1 MLKELRGSDVIIE
14 CLLEQGV
21 DTVFGY
27 PGGAVLNIYDSL
39 YKYSDKIHH
48 VITAHEQAACHAADG
63 YSRTTGRTGVVI
75 ATSGPG
81 ATNLVTGIATAY
93 MDSIPMVA
101 ITGNVTRDLLGLDS
115 FQEVDIC
122 GITMPIT
129 KHNYIVKDPAELA
142 DIIREAFYIANE
154 GRKGPVLI
162 DIPKD
167 ITSAECEYT
176 PMPKVEVEKAKEPK
190 KSAVERAVE
199 LIRNAK
205 KPLIYV
211 GGGAILS
218 NVGEDLVTF
227 AEKIDAPVASSL
239 MGLGA
244 FPYDNPLH
252 LGLIGMHGHYECNK
266 AAHDCDVLITCGAR
280 FSDRVAGNRKKF
292 APNAEIL
299 HIDIDSAEMD
309 KNIVSNYH
317 LRGDLAEV
325 LPILT
330 REIEQLDH
338 SEWRKEIETFRRP
351 FKQLQIGDYVNPQT
365 LIEKIDAATPDDTIV
380 VTDVGQH
387 QLWAAQFY
395 KFKHSRT
402 LLTSGGLGTMG
413 YSMGA
418 AMGGQMGCP
427 DKTVV
432 MFAGDG
438 GFHMNL
444 SELATMCSYN
454 IPVKMFIMNNTVLGM
469 VRQWQKLFYEN
480 RFADTDPHRATD
492 FVKVA
497 EGFGVKALRISTNDD
512 IDAVLKEALE
522 YNGPVLV
529 DCRISPDSNVLPMI
543 PPGGAHTDIIEKFN

>member
-1 MLKELRGSDVIIE
+1 MKLNGAQIVLEVLKEQE
-14 CLLEQGV
+14 V

-27 PGGAVLNIYDSL
+27 PGGTILNIFDEL
-39 YKYSDKIHH
+39 YKYGDTFKHIL
-48 VITAHEQAACHAADG
+48 TAHEQGASHAADG
-63 YSRTTGRTGVVI
+63 YTRATGKVGVCF

-81 ATNLVTGIATAY
+81 STNLVTGIATAY
-93 MDSIPMVA
+93 MDSVPVVA
-101 ITGNVTRDLLGLDS
+101 ITCNYATSGLGRDS

-129 KHNYIVKDPAELA
+129 KHNFQVKSIEELA
-142 DIIREAFYIANE
+142 PTIRRAFLIAQS
-154 GRKGPVLI
+154 GRKGPVLV

-167 ITSAECEYT
+167 ITAAECEYT
-176 PMPKVEVEKAKEPK
+176 PEPKVVIEPFK
-190 KSAVERAVE
+190 MPSDKCVDRAVE
-199 LIRNAK
+199 LLKSAK

-218 NVGEDLVTF
+218 EVGEDLITF
-227 AEKIDAPVASSL
+227 AEKIDAPVVSSL

-244 FPYDNPLH
+244 FPNGHPLH
-252 LGLIGMHGHYECNK
+252 IGLIGMHGHFEANK

-280 FSDRVAGNRKKF
+280 FSDRVAGNRRKF

-299 HIDIDSAEMD
+299 HIDIDAAEMD

-317 LRGDLAEV
+317 LRGDLAEIIP
-325 LPILT
+325 LLT
-330 REIEQLDH
+330 RSVEQLDH
-338 SEWRKEIETFRRP
+338 SEWKNEINSFRRP
-351 FKQLQIGDYVNPQT
+351 FKQLQLADYVNPQT
-365 LIEKIDAATPDDTIV
+365 LIETVDSKTADDAIV

-395 KFKHSRT
+395 KYKLPRT

-418 AMGGQMGCP
+418 AMGAAYGCP
-427 DKTVV
+427 DKQVV

-444 SELATMCSYN
+444 SELATMASYN
-454 IPVKMFIMNNTVLGM
+454 IPVKMFIMNNKVLGM
-469 VRQWQKLFYEN
+469 VRQWQKLFYDN
-480 RFADTDPHRATD
+480 RFSDTDPHRKTD
-492 FVKVA
+492 FVAVA
-497 EGFGVKALRISTNDD
+497 EAFGVKAMRINTNDE
-512 IDAVLKEALE
+512 IDAVLEEAFA
-522 YNGPVLV
+522 YQGPVLI

-543 PPGGAHTDIIEKFN
+543 PPGGAHTDIIETFN

>member
-1 MLKELRGSDVIIE
+1 MKLSGSQIVLEVLK
-14 CLLEQGV
+14 EQGV
-21 DTVFGY
+21 DTIFGY
-27 PGGAVLNIYDSL
+27 PGGTILNIFDEL
-39 YKYSDKIHH
+39 YKYGDTFKH
-48 VITAHEQAACHAADG
+48 VLTAHEQGAAHAADG
-63 YSRTTGRTGVVI
+63 YARATGKVGVCF

-81 ATNLVTGIATAY
+81 STNLVTGIATAH
-93 MDSIPMVA
+93 MDSVPIVA
-101 ITGNVTRDLLGLDS
+101 ITCNYATEGLGRDS

-129 KHNYIVKDPAELA
+129 KHNFQVKSIEELA
-142 DIIREAFYIANE
+142 PTIRRAFKIAQS
-154 GRKGPVLI
+154 GRKGPVLV

-167 ITSAECEYT
+167 FTAPNNLCEYT
-176 PMPKVEVEKAKEPK
+176 AEPAQCPEESVKPKESCFNRALELL
-190 KSAVERAVE
+190 KSAE
-199 LIRNAK
+199 

-218 NVGEDLVTF
+218 DVGEALVTF
-227 AEKIDAPVASSL
+227 AEKIDAPVVSSL

-244 FPYDNPLH
+244 FPNGHPLH
-252 LGLIGMHGHYECNK
+252 LGLIGMHGHFECNK

-317 LRGDLAEV
+317 LRGDLAEI
-325 LPILT
+325 LPMLT
-330 REIEQLDH
+330 QSVEQLDH
-338 SEWRKEIETFRRP
+338 SQWRAQVDGYRRP
-351 FKQLQIGDYVNPQT
+351 FNQLQIEDYVNPQT
-365 LIEKIDAATPDDTIV
+365 LIQKIDEITPDDTVV

-395 KFKHSRT
+395 KFKQPHTFLS
-402 LLTSGGLGTMG
+402 SGGLGTMG

-418 AMGGQMGCP
+418 AIGGQLGCP
-427 DKTVV
+427 DKQVV

-444 SELATMCSYN
+444 AELATVASYN
-454 IPVKMFIMNNTVLGM
+454 VPIKMFIMNNTVLGM

-480 RFADTDPHRATD
+480 RFSDTDPHRATD

-497 EGFGVKALRISTNDD
+497 EAFGVKALRISTNDD
-512 IDAVLKEALE
+512 IDDVLKEAFE
-522 YNGPVLV
+522 YDGPVLV

-543 PPGGAHTDIIEKFN
+543 PPGGAHTDIIEEFN

>member
-1 MLKELRGSDVIIE
+1 MELNGSQIVLETLK
-14 CLLEQGV
+14 EQGV
-21 DTVFGY
+21 DTIFGY
-27 PGGAVLNIYDSL
+27 PGGTILNIFDEL
-39 YKYSDKIHH
+39 YKYGDTFNHIL
-48 VITAHEQAACHAADG
+48 TAHEQGAAHAADG
-63 YSRTTGRTGVVI
+63 YARATGKVGVCF

-93 MDSIPMVA
+93 MDSIPVVA
-101 ITGNVTRDLLGLDS
+101 ITCNYATEGLGRDS

-129 KHNYIVKDPAELA
+129 KHNFQVKSVEELA
-142 DIIREAFYIANE
+142 PTIRRAFRIAQSD
-154 GRKGPVLI
+154 RKGPVLI

-167 ITSAECEYT
+167 FTAAKCEYT
-176 PMPKVEVEKAKEPK
+176 PEPK
-190 KSAVERAVE
+190 QQPNPPKKPRKDCLDRAVE
-199 LIRNAK
+199 LLQNAK

-218 NVGEDLVTF
+218 EVGEDLITF
-227 AEKIDAPVASSL
+227 AEKIDAPVVSSL

-244 FPYDNPLH
+244 FPYNHPLH
-252 LGLIGMHGHYECNK
+252 LGLIGMHGHFECNK

-299 HIDIDSAEMD
+299 HIDIDNAEMD
-309 KNIVSNYH
+309 KNIYSNYH
-317 LRGDLAEV
+317 LRGDLKEV
-325 LPILT
+325 IPILT
-330 REIEQLDH
+330 RAIEQLDH
-338 SEWRKEIETFRRP
+338 KDWIDEVNRYRRP
-351 FKQLQIGDYVNPQT
+351 FDQLQIGDFVNPQT
-365 LIEKIDAATPDDTIV
+365 LIEKIDAATDDDTIV

-395 KFKHSRT
+395 KFKQPRT

-418 AMGGQMGCP
+418 SIGGQFGCP
-427 DKTVV
+427 DKTVA

-454 IPVKMFIMNNTVLGM
+454 VPVKMFIMNNTVLGM
-469 VRQWQKLFYEN
+469 VRQWQKLFYGN
-480 RFADTDPHRATD
+480 RFSDTDPHRKTD
-492 FVKVA
+492 FAAVA
-497 EGFGVKALRISTNDD
+497 EAFGVKGLRINTNDD
-512 IDAVLKEALE
+512 IDAVLKETFE
-522 YNGPVLV
+522 HQGPVLV

>member
-1 MLKELRGSDVIIE
+1 MKLNGAQIVLEVLKEQE
-14 CLLEQGV
+14 V

-27 PGGAVLNIYDSL
+27 PGGTILNIFDEL
-39 YKYSDKIHH
+39 YKYGDTFKHIL
-48 VITAHEQAACHAADG
+48 TAHEQGASHAADG
-63 YSRTTGRTGVVI
+63 YARATGKVGVCF

-81 ATNLVTGIATAY
+81 STNLVTGIATAY
-93 MDSIPMVA
+93 MDSVPVVA
-101 ITGNVTRDLLGLDS
+101 ITCNYATSGLGRDS

-129 KHNYIVKDPAELA
+129 KHNFQVKSIEELA
-142 DIIREAFYIANE
+142 PTIRRAFSIAQT
-154 GRKGPVLI
+154 GRKGPVLV

-167 ITSAECEYT
+167 ITAAECEYT
-176 PMPKVEVEKAKEPK
+176 PEPKVVIEPFK
-190 KSAVERAVE
+190 MPSDRCVDRAVE
-199 LIRNAK
+199 LLKSAK

-218 NVGEDLVTF
+218 EVGEDLITF
-227 AEKIDAPVASSL
+227 AEKIDAPVVSSL

-244 FPYDNPLH
+244 FPNGHPLH
-252 LGLIGMHGHYECNK
+252 IGLIGMHGHFEANK

-280 FSDRVAGNRKKF
+280 FSDRVAGNRRKF

-299 HIDIDSAEMD
+299 HIDIDAAEMD

-317 LRGDLAEV
+317 LRGDLAEIIP
-325 LPILT
+325 LLT
-330 REIEQLDH
+330 RSVEQLDH
-338 SEWRKEIETFRRP
+338 SEWKKEINSFRRP
-351 FKQLQIGDYVNPQT
+351 FKQLQLADYVNPQT
-365 LIEKIDAATPDDTIV
+365 LIEAIDSKTADDAIV

-395 KFKHSRT
+395 KYKLPRT

-418 AMGGQMGCP
+418 AMGAAYGCP
-427 DKTVV
+427 DKQVV

-444 SELATMCSYN
+444 SELATMASYN
-454 IPVKMFIMNNTVLGM
+454 IPVKMFIMNNKVLGM
-469 VRQWQKLFYEN
+469 VRQWQKLFYDN
-480 RFADTDPHRATD
+480 RFSDTDPHRKTD
-492 FVKVA
+492 FVAVA
-497 EGFGVKALRISTNDD
+497 EAFGVKAMRINTNDE
-512 IDAVLKEALE
+512 IDAVLEEAFA
-522 YNGPVLV
+522 YQGPVLI

-543 PPGGAHTDIIEKFN
+543 PPGGAHTDIIETFN

>member
-1 MLKELRGSDVIIE
+1 MELNGSQIVLETLK
-14 CLLEQGV
+14 EQGV
-21 DTVFGY
+21 DTIFGY
-27 PGGAVLNIYDSL
+27 PGGTILNIFDEL
-39 YKYSDKIHH
+39 YKYGDTFNHIL
-48 VITAHEQAACHAADG
+48 TAHEQGAAHAADG
-63 YSRTTGRTGVVI
+63 YARATGKVGVCF

-93 MDSIPMVA
+93 MDSIPVVA
-101 ITGNVTRDLLGLDS
+101 ITCNVATSLIGRDS
-115 FQEVDIC
+115 FQEVDIT

-129 KHNYIVKDPAELA
+129 KHNFMVKNIEDLA
-142 DIIREAFYIANE
+142 PTIRKAFKIAIS

-167 ITSAECEYT
+167 ITAAKCDYIAQ
-176 PMPKVEVEKAKEPK
+176 PKQEPEE
-190 KSAVERAVE
+190 AVKPHDGCTERAIN
-199 LIRNAK
+199 LIKSAK

-218 NVGEDLVTF
+218 DVGEDLITF
-227 AEKIDAPVASSL
+227 AEKIDAPVVSTL

-244 FPYDNPLH
+244 FPNGHPLH
-252 LGLIGMHGHYECNK
+252 LGLIGMHGHFECNK

-280 FSDRVAGNRKKF
+280 FSDRVAGNRGKF

-309 KNIVSNYH
+309 KNINSNYH
-317 LRGDLAEV
+317 LRGNINEII
-325 LPILT
+325 PNLT

-338 SEWRKEIETFRRP
+338 SEWKAEVESFKRP
-351 FKQLQIGDYVNPQT
+351 FNQIQIGDYVNPQT
-365 LIEKIDAATPDDTIV
+365 LIEKIDASTADDTIV

-395 KFKHSRT
+395 KFTQPRT

-418 AMGGQMGCP
+418 AMGGQIGCP
-427 DKTVV
+427 NKQVV

-444 SELATMCSYN
+444 SELATMASYN

-469 VRQWQKLFYEN
+469 VRQWQKLFYAN
-480 RFADTDPHRATD
+480 RFADTDPHRKTD
-492 FVKVA
+492 FAAVA
-497 EGFGVKALRISTNDD
+497 EGFGVKAFRINTNDE
-512 IDAVLKEALE
+512 IDAVLKEVFE
-522 YNGPVLV
+522 YQCPVLV

-543 PPGGAHTDIIEKFN
+543 PPGGAHTDIIEEF

>member
-1 MLKELRGSDVIIE
+1 MKLNGSQIVLEVLK
-14 CLLEQGV
+14 EQGV

-27 PGGAVLNIYDSL
+27 PGGTILNIFDEL
-39 YKYSDKIHH
+39 YKYGKTFNHIL
-48 VITAHEQAACHAADG
+48 TAHEQGASHAADG
-63 YSRTTGRTGVVI
+63 YSRATGKVGVCF

-81 ATNLVTGIATAY
+81 STNLVTGIATAH

-101 ITGNVTRDLLGLDS
+101 ITCNVGTSLIGRDS
-115 FQEVDIC
+115 FQEVDIK

-129 KHNYIVKDPAELA
+129 KHNFMVKNVEELA
-142 DIIREAFYIANE
+142 DTLRQAFKIAIS
-154 GRKGPVLI
+154 GRKGPVLV

-167 ITSAECEYT
+167 ITAAECEYISQ
-176 PMPKVEVEKAKEPK
+176 PKQEAESLVKPK
-190 KSAVERAVE
+190 SKCFDRAVE
-199 LIRNAK
+199 LLSNCK

-218 NVGEDLVTF
+218 DVGKDLITF
-227 AEKIDAPVASSL
+227 AEKIDAPVVSSL

-244 FPYDNPLH
+244 FPNGHELH
-252 LGLIGMHGHYECNK
+252 VGFIGMHGRFEANK

-280 FSDRVAGNRKKF
+280 FSDRVAGNRARF

-299 HIDIDSAEMD
+299 HIDIDAAEMD
-309 KNIVSNYH
+309 KNINSNYH
-317 LRGDLAEV
+317 LRGNLNEI
-325 LPILT
+325 LPQLT
-330 REIEQLDH
+330 CAIEQLDH
-338 SEWRKEIETFRRP
+338 TEWKQEINSFKRP
-351 FKQLQIGDYVNPQT
+351 FKQVQIEDYVNPQT
-365 LIEKIDAATPDDTIV
+365 LIEKVDECTPDDTIV

-387 QLWAAQFY
+387 QMWAAQFY
-395 KFKHSRT
+395 KYKMPRT

-418 AMGGQMGCP
+418 AMGAAVGCCGRQ
-427 DKTVV
+427 VV
-432 MFAGDG
+432 MFVGDG

-444 SELATMCSYN
+444 SELATMASYN

-469 VRQWQKLFYEN
+469 VRQWQKIFYGN

-497 EGFGVKALRISTNDD
+497 EAFGVKGMRINTNDE
-512 IDAVLKEALE
+512 IDDVLKEAFAVD
-522 YNGPVLV
+522 GPVLV

-543 PPGGAHTDIIEKFN
+543 PPGGAASDIIEEM

>member
-1 MLKELRGSDVIIE
+1 MELNGSQIVLEVLK
-14 CLLEQGV
+14 EQGV
-21 DTVFGY
+21 DTIFGY
-27 PGGAVLNIYDSL
+27 PGGTILNIFDEL
-39 YKYSDKIHH
+39 YKYGDTFNHIL
-48 VITAHEQAACHAADG
+48 TAHEQAAAHAADG
-63 YSRTTGRTGVVI
+63 YARATGKVGVCF

-81 ATNLVTGIATAY
+81 CTNLVTGIATAY
-93 MDSIPMVA
+93 MDSVPVVA
-101 ITGNVTRDLLGLDS
+101 ITCNYATSGLGRDS

-129 KHNYIVKDPAELA
+129 KHNFQVEKVEDLA
-142 DIIREAFYIANE
+142 DIIRRAFKIAQT

-167 ITSAECEYT
+167 ITAASCEYIKQD
-176 PMPKVEVEKAKEPK
+176 KVIPEKAKTPK
-190 KSAVERAVE
+190 QSCFNRAVE
-199 LIRNAK
+199 LLNGAK
-205 KPLIYV
+205 KPIIYC
-211 GGGAILS
+211 GGGSVSS
-218 NVGEDLVTF
+218 NLGQELVKF
-227 AEKIDAPVASSL
+227 AEKIDCPVVSSL

-244 FPYDNPLH
+244 FPYNHPLH
-252 LGLIGMHGHYECNK
+252 LGLIGMHGHFECNK
-266 AAHDCDVLITCGAR
+266 AAHDCDVLIVCGAR
-280 FSDRVAGNRKKF
+280 FSDRVAGNRAKF

-299 HIDIDSAEMD
+299 HIDIDAAEMD
-309 KNIVSNYH
+309 KNIMSNYH
-317 LRGDLAEV
+317 LRGDLADII
-325 LPILT
+325 PMLT
-330 REIEQLDH
+330 EAVDKQDH
-338 SEWRKEIETFRRP
+338 SAWRAEIKSFSRP

-365 LIEKIDAATPDDTIV
+365 LIEKIDAKTADDTIV

-395 KFKHSRT
+395 KYNLPRT
-402 LLTSGGLGTMG
+402 LLSSGGLGTMG

-418 AMGGQMGCP
+418 AIGGQVGCP

-444 SELATMCSYN
+444 AELCTMKSYN

-480 RFADTDPHRATD
+480 RFSDTDPNRATD

-497 EGFGVKALRISTNDD
+497 EAFGVKGLRINTNDE
-512 IDAVLKEALE
+512 IDSVLDEVFS

-529 DCRISPDSNVLPMI
+529 DCRISKDSNVLPMI
-543 PPGGAHTDIIEKFN
+543 PPGGAHTDIIEEFN

>member
-1 MLKELRGSDVIIE
+1 MKLNGSQIVLEVLK
-14 CLLEQGV
+14 EQGV

-27 PGGAVLNIYDSL
+27 PGGTILNIFDEL
-39 YKYSDKIHH
+39 YKYGKTFNHIL
-48 VITAHEQAACHAADG
+48 TAHEQGASHAADG
-63 YSRTTGRTGVVI
+63 YSRATGKVGVCF

-81 ATNLVTGIATAY
+81 STNLVTGIATAH

-101 ITGNVTRDLLGLDS
+101 ITCNVGTSLIGRDS
-115 FQEVDIC
+115 FQEVDIK

-129 KHNYIVKDPAELA
+129 KHNFMVKNVEELA
-142 DIIREAFYIANE
+142 DTLRQAFKIAIS
-154 GRKGPVLI
+154 GRKGPVLV

-167 ITSAECEYT
+167 ITAAECEYISQ
-176 PMPKVEVEKAKEPK
+176 PKQEAESLVKPK
-190 KSAVERAVE
+190 SKCFDRAVE
-199 LIRNAK
+199 LLSNCK

-218 NVGEDLVTF
+218 DVGKDLVTF
-227 AEKIDAPVASSL
+227 AEKIDAPVVSSL

-244 FPYDNPLH
+244 FPNGHELH
-252 LGLIGMHGHYECNK
+252 VGFIGMHGRFEANK

-280 FSDRVAGNRKKF
+280 FSDRVAGNRARF

-299 HIDIDSAEMD
+299 HIDIDAAEMD
-309 KNIVSNYH
+309 KNINSNYH
-317 LRGDLAEV
+317 LRGNLNEI
-325 LPILT
+325 LPQLT
-330 REIEQLDH
+330 CAIEQLDH
-338 SEWRKEIETFRRP
+338 TEWKQEINSFKRP
-351 FKQLQIGDYVNPQT
+351 FKQVQIEDYVNPQT
-365 LIEKIDAATPDDTIV
+365 LIEKVDECTPDDTIV

-387 QLWAAQFY
+387 QMWAAQFY
-395 KFKHSRT
+395 KYKMPRT

-418 AMGGQMGCP
+418 AMGASVGCC
-427 DKTVV
+427 DRQVV
-432 MFAGDG
+432 MFVGDG

-444 SELATMCSYN
+444 SELATMASYN

-469 VRQWQKLFYEN
+469 VRQWQKIFYGN

-497 EGFGVKALRISTNDD
+497 EAFGVKGMRINTNDE
-512 IDAVLKEALE
+512 IDDVLKEVFAVD
-522 YNGPVLV
+522 GPVLV

-543 PPGGAHTDIIEKFN
+543 PPGGAASDIIEEM

>member
-1 MLKELRGSDVIIE
+1 MELNGSQIVLEVLK
-14 CLLEQGV
+14 EQGV
-21 DTVFGY
+21 DTIFGY
-27 PGGAVLNIYDSL
+27 PGGTILNIFDEL
-39 YKYSDKIHH
+39 YKYGDTFNHIL
-48 VITAHEQAACHAADG
+48 TAHEQAAAHAADG
-63 YSRTTGRTGVVI
+63 YARATGKVGVCF

-81 ATNLVTGIATAY
+81 CTNLVTGIATAY
-93 MDSIPMVA
+93 MDSVPVVA
-101 ITGNVTRDLLGLDS
+101 ITCNYATSGLGRDS

-129 KHNYIVKDPAELA
+129 KHNFQVEKVEDLA
-142 DIIREAFYIANE
+142 DIIRRAFKIAQT

-167 ITSAECEYT
+167 ITAASCEYAKQD
-176 PMPKVEVEKAKEPK
+176 KVIPEKAKTPK
-190 KSAVERAVE
+190 ESCFNRAVE
-199 LIRNAK
+199 LLNGAK
-205 KPLIYV
+205 KPIIYC
-211 GGGAILS
+211 GGGSVSS
-218 NVGEDLVTF
+218 NLGQELVKF
-227 AEKIDAPVASSL
+227 AEKIDCPVVSSL

-244 FPYDNPLH
+244 FPYNHPLH

-266 AAHDCDVLITCGAR
+266 AAHDCDVLIVCGAR
-280 FSDRVAGNRKKF
+280 FSDRVAGNRAKF

-299 HIDIDSAEMD
+299 HIDIDAAEMD
-309 KNIVSNYH
+309 KNIMSNYH
-317 LRGDLAEV
+317 LRGDLADII
-325 LPILT
+325 PMLT
-330 REIEQLDH
+330 EAVDKQDH
-338 SEWRKEIETFRRP
+338 SEWRAEIKSFSRP

-365 LIEKIDAATPDDTIV
+365 LIEKIDAKTADDTIV

-395 KFKHSRT
+395 KYNLPRT
-402 LLTSGGLGTMG
+402 LLSSGGLGTMG

-418 AMGGQMGCP
+418 AIGGQVGCP

-444 SELATMCSYN
+444 SELCTMRSYN

-480 RFADTDPHRATD
+480 RFSDTDPNRATD

-497 EGFGVKALRISTNDD
+497 EAFGVKGLRINTNDE
-512 IDAVLKEALE
+512 IDSVLDEVFS

-529 DCRISPDSNVLPMI
+529 DCRISKDSNVLPMI
-543 PPGGAHTDIIEKFN
+543 PPGGAHTDIIEEFN

>member
-1 MLKELRGSDVIIE
+1 MKLNGSQIVLEVLK
-14 CLLEQGV
+14 EQGV
-21 DTVFGY
+21 DTIFGY
-27 PGGAVLNIYDSL
+27 PGGTILNIFDEL
-39 YKYSDKIHH
+39 YKYGDTFKHIL
-48 VITAHEQAACHAADG
+48 TAHEQGASHAADG
-63 YSRTTGRTGVVI
+63 YARATGKVGVCF

-93 MDSIPMVA
+93 MDSVPVVA
-101 ITGNVTRDLLGLDS
+101 ITCNYATSGLGRDS

-122 GITMPIT
+122 GITMPIS
-129 KHNYIVKDPAELA
+129 KHNFQVKDVNDLA
-142 DIIREAFYIANE
+142 DTIRRAFSIAQS

-167 ITSAECEYT
+167 ITSDKCEYT
-176 PMPKVEVEKAKEPK
+176 PMPKVEPEKAKLPK
-190 KSAVERAVE
+190 DSCVKRAVE
-199 LIRNAK
+199 LIRSAK

-211 GGGAILS
+211 GGGAVLS
-218 NVGEDLVTF
+218 NCGEDLITF

-252 LGLIGMHGHYECNK
+252 LGLIGMHGHFECNK

-317 LRGDLAEV
+317 LRGDLADV

-338 SEWRKEIETFRRP
+338 SEWRAEIEGFRRP
-351 FKQLQIGDYVNPQT
+351 FKQLQIGNYVNPQT

-395 KFKHSRT
+395 KFKYPRT
-402 LLTSGGLGTMG
+402 LLSSGGLGTMG

-418 AMGGQMGCP
+418 SIGGQFGQP

-444 SELATMCSYN
+444 SELATMRSYDV
-454 IPVKMFIMNNTVLGM
+454 PVKMFIMNNTVLGM
-469 VRQWQKLFYEN
+469 VRQWQKLFYDS

-497 EGFGVKALRISTNDD
+497 EGFGIKALRINTNDD
-512 IDAVLKEALE
+512 IDAVLKETFE

-543 PPGGAHTDIIEKFN
+543 PPGGAHTDIIEEFK